1 MDENFPSQPIEAV
14 SNLIRTTRNAD
25 GSGGFLVAE
34 ISPLQPKAM
43 EYAQIFAAAPDLLDA
58 LTAARGHIEIVR
70 DSLVETETNP
80 VSGEVDDPE
89 SQAVVAE
96 YDAMLARIDAAIL
109 KATGGQP

>member
-1 MDENFPSQPIEAV
+1 MDEKFPSQPIEAV

-43 EYAQIFAAAPDLLDA
+43 EYAQLFAAAPELLEA
-58 LTAARGHIEIVR
+58 LEGVANELGIDWLRPEFDGAR
-70 DSLVETETNP
+70 
-80 VSGEVDDPE
+80 
-89 SQAVVAE
+89 
-96 YDAMLARIDAAIL
+96 AAIA